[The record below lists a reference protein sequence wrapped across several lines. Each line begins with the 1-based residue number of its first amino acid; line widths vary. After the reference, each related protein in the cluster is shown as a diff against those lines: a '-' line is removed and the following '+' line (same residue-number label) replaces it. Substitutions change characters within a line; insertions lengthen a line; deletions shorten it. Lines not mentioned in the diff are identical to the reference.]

1 MDCHGMYLF
10 FFKSSRDICPQML
23 CLNLCS
29 PACDWK
35 SSSGKAVTVEE
46 GSVTRVRKTTLEVCE
61 GGQLKLKMKADV
73 GPNYTLACNGK

>member
-1 MDCHGMYLF
+1 
-10 FFKSSRDICPQML
+10 ML

-29 PACDWK
+29 PNCDWK

-46 GSVTRVRKTTLEVCE
+46 GSVTRVRKTTLKVCE

-73 GPNYTLACNGK
+73 GHNYTLACNGD

>member
-1 MDCHGMYLF
+1 M
-10 FFKSSRDICPQML
+10 
-23 CLNLCS
+23 
-29 PACDWK
+29 
-35 SSSGKAVTVEE
+35 TVEE